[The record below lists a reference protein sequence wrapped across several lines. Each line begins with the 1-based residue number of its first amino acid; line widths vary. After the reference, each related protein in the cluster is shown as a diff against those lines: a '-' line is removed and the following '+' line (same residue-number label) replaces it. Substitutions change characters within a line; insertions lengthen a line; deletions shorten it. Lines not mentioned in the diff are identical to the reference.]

1 MAFYQIRTTRT
12 QEIGLKFS
20 YDNYADK
27 ILYPTQESWL
37 QHQVDH
43 RVTNPMYADQ
53 QQASSI
59 AFDQSFNTIP
69 ETEQPAA
76 RTEIE
81 TVITDHGGTIIHP
94 VPPPFPPPGTR

>member
-1 MAFYQIRTTRT
+1 MAQYTIRTTRT

-27 ILYPTQESWL
+27 NLYPTQESWF
-37 QHQVDH
+37 QHMIDH
-43 RVTNPMYADQ
+43 KVTNPMYVEQ
-53 QQASSI
+53 QRANSI

-81 TVITDHGGTIIHP
+81 EVITDHGGTIIHP
-94 VPPPFPPPGTR
+94 GVPPIPGR